1 MRMSL
6 SSPAKTKKA
15 YEIHFG
21 INHVTQAMLAQLLL
35 PKLLDPKRA
44 GPTADVRMHVT
55 ASMAANIFG
64 PKNGLNLEYMNEA
77 NPGSSVPFRY
87 GHFKL
92 AALFFAQSL
101 AERYPSIVTM
111 AAHSGAARVSLGT
124 KSPLHDS
131 QRSGRLRDICFGR
144 SKGGLPSTKSTGL

>member
-15 YEIHFG
+15 FEIHFG

-55 ASMAANIFG
+55 ASMACKYFWAQERTQPRIYERGESWLKCSF
-64 PKNGLNLEYMNEA
+64 PIRPFQA
-77 NPGSSVPFRY
+77 RRSV
-87 GHFKL
+87 L
-92 AALFFAQSL
+92 CTELS
-101 AERYPSIVTM
+101 
-111 AAHSGAARVSLGT
+111 
-124 KSPLHDS
+124 
-131 QRSGRLRDICFGR
+131 
-144 SKGGLPSTKSTGL
+144 

>member
-1 MRMSL
+1 MRSILVSIMLPRPCSL
-6 SSPAKTKKA
+6 SFYFRSCSIRSVRALRLTFVCTSPL
-15 YEIHFG
+15 
-21 INHVTQAMLAQLLL
+21 QWL
-35 PKLLDPKRA
+35 
-44 GPTADVRMHVT
+44 
-55 ASMAANIFG
+55 ANIFG

-101 AERYPSIVTM
+101 AERYPSVVTM